1 MIKKIIKV
9 SIISLILAIILAIF
23 VFFILKIDTRKS
35 KNKSV
40 KIHHIFLDLFE
51 SIIFGILT
59 IFTIIKETLKILF
72 KRKGE

>member
-9 SIISLILAIILAIF
+9 SIISLILAIVLAILI
-23 VFFILKIDTRKS
+23 FFILKLYTRKK
-35 KNKSV
+35 KNNSI

>member
-9 SIISLILAIILAIF
+9 SIISLILAIVLAILI
-23 VFFILKIDTRKS
+23 FFILKLYTRKN

>member
-9 SIISLILAIILAIF
+9 SIISLILAIVLAILI
-23 VFFILKIDTRKS
+23 FFILKLYTRKN
-35 KNKSV
+35 KNNSI

-59 IFTIIKETLKILF
+59 IFTIIKETLKLLF

>member
-9 SIISLILAIILAIF
+9 SIISLILAIVLAIF
-23 VFFILKIDTRKS
+23 VFFILKLDTRKN

-51 SIIFGILT
+51 SIIFGMLT
-59 IFTIIKETLKILF
+59 IFTIIKETLKLLF